1 MLAGGVMKKRL
12 ILASRSE
19 SRKKALKLLGLKFS
33 VIPSQVDEEAFG
45 ERNPEKR
52 ALKLAQLKAKD
63 VAARVKNAVVI
74 ACDLIVVFKGK
85 IYEKPK
91 SKKQAYEMLKT
102 FSGRQVEIVA
112 GLAVIDS
119 ESGKLFSGLKKC
131 RVKFKELNSREIN
144 DYIRRYPVLSFSGAF
159 DGNAILMF
167 SEHINGDALFYTG
180 IPFSLLLPVLE
191 ELKVM

>member
-1 MLAGGVMKKRL
+1 MPLQKKRI

-19 SRKKALKLLGLKFS
+19 SRKNALKLLGLKFS

-63 VAARVKNAVVI
+63 VAGRVKNAVVI

-91 SKKQAYEMLKT
+91 SRKEAYEMLKT
-102 FSGRQVEIVA
+102 FSGQRVDIVA

-119 ESGKLFSGLKKC
+119 ESGRMFSRLKRC
-131 RVKFKELNSREIN
+131 RVQFRKLSSNEIK
-144 DYIRRYPVLSFSGAF
+144 DYMKRYPVLNFSGAF
-159 DGNAILMF
+159 DGDAVLMF
-167 SEHINGDALFYTG
+167 AKHIDGDALFYTG
-180 IPFSLLLPVLE
+180 IPLSELTSILKK
-191 ELKVM
+191 LKVI

>member
-1 MLAGGVMKKRL
+1 
-12 ILASRSE
+12 
-19 SRKKALKLLGLKFS
+19 
-33 VIPSQVDEEAFG
+33 VDEEAFT

-63 VAARVKNAVVI
+63 VASRVKNAVVI

-102 FSGRQVEIVA
+102 FSGKRVDIVA

-119 ESGKLFSGLKKC
+119 ESGKMFSKLKRC
-131 RVKFKELNSREIN
+131 RVQFKKLSNKEIR
-144 DYIRRYPVLSFSGAF
+144 DYMKRYPVLSFSGAF
-159 DGNAILMF
+159 DGNAVLMF
-167 SEHINGDALFYTG
+167 AKHIDGDALFYTS
-180 IPFSLLLPVLE
+180 IPLSELSSILE
-191 ELKVM
+191 KLKVI